1 MLLETLVMKH
11 GVLKLSNKSTIFSIN
26 ALYSKKTYNKKFKSP
41 AGGLGPQKLRFFD
54 PLIER

>member
-1 MLLETLVMKH
+1 MKH